1 MNREENLKKINAEL
15 EKLSDEELEQVAG
28 GNIGQT
34 AEDKDL
40 LKNDL
45 LSKSLQE
52 ELEQVF
58 GKNAENKDLLKKDL
72 PVKYGG
78 LLPDWL
84 PWSTVELLKKIFI
97 KTLNKFEVGAYN
109 KWK

>member
-1 MNREENLKKINAEL
+1 MNREENLKKINDEL

-58 GKNAENKDLLKKDL
+58 GKNADNKDLLKKDL
-72 PVKYGG
+72 SVKYGG

-84 PWSTVELLKKIFI
+84 P
-97 KTLNKFEVGAYN
+97 
-109 KWK
+109 

>member
-1 MNREENLKKINAEL
+1 MNREENLKKINDEL

-72 PVKYGG
+72 PVKYG
-78 LLPDWL
+78 
-84 PWSTVELLKKIFI
+84 
-97 KTLNKFEVGAYN
+97 
-109 KWK
+109 

>member
-1 MNREENLKKINAEL
+1 MTREENLKKINDEL
-15 EKLSDEELEQVAG
+15 EKLSDEELDQVAG

-72 PVKYGG
+72 PIKYGG

-84 PWSTVELLKKIFI
+84 P
-97 KTLNKFEVGAYN
+97 
-109 KWK
+109 

>member
-72 PVKYGG
+72 SVKYGG

-84 PWSTVELLKKIFI
+84 P
-97 KTLNKFEVGAYN
+97 
-109 KWK
+109 